1 MIVSVICFFLLFF
14 DYTASAKSV
23 DITDSNTGTNS
34 WWVYP
39 LSVTSHLNEDI
50 TYVSFTD
57 EEGYSGLMEQNLA
70 TGESK
75 KVRLIKTGIDDHNAG
90 AVELMDDGRLLYAV
104 TGHNRWGYILIYIS
118 TNPYDISSWEKAIRI
133 PMEGTATYAQ
143 LIKTKNGYQ
152 LFTRQR
158 IPKSQSPDKI
168 ENWSWLVSSSSNGRD
183 WSDFRTVIDGGA
195 TQYYLKAMPCTNSS
209 RIRMVMY
216 SNPNKKKTD
225 IRLGFYNPTDQM
237 IENAGFEELD
247 YAEVNGSGVP
257 FTKFNI
263 IVSQG
268 LGGTKHLNRL
278 LDVAITPAKTTKIAF
293 ASFNSANNSTYR
305 VATYNSVT
313 EETTYKKVVTSGR
326 AFYTRSKYFG
336 GMVFDESDPDA
347 LLISRKV
354 GSKWRIE
361 SWTLRNGKFSKR
373 SELYRSSKPTIRPFV
388 SRYGVNIHFATGDYN
403 PLSYNEN
410 KMQIMS
416 DFFLQ

>member
-183 WSDFRTVIDGGA
+183 WSDFRTVIDGG
-195 TQYYLKAMPCTNSS
+195 PPS
-209 RIRMVMY
+209 
-216 SNPNKKKTD
+216 
-225 IRLGFYNPTDQM
+225 
-237 IENAGFEELD
+237 
-247 YAEVNGSGVP
+247 
-257 FTKFNI
+257 I
-263 IVSQG
+263 I
-268 LGGTKHLNRL
+268 
-278 LDVAITPAKTTKIAF
+278 
-293 ASFNSANNSTYR
+293 
-305 VATYNSVT
+305 
-313 EETTYKKVVTSGR
+313 
-326 AFYTRSKYFG
+326 
-336 GMVFDESDPDA
+336 
-347 LLISRKV
+347 
-354 GSKWRIE
+354 
-361 SWTLRNGKFSKR
+361 
-373 SELYRSSKPTIRPFV
+373 
-388 SRYGVNIHFATGDYN
+388 
-403 PLSYNEN
+403 
-410 KMQIMS
+410 
-416 DFFLQ
+416 